1 MSVLKLLKSKPM
13 PDKNAPEYKERYE
26 REVAFGR
33 KFADVSGISWAARK
47 LQVFANNHRAAYLII
62 VFGIVILCFLTNLS
76 RLVISYRAADGR
88 KAVAT
93 QRVDSALQQK
103 KIHEMKTQMYNQDIH
118 NRHHEED
125 KF

>member
-13 PDKNAPEYKERYE
+13 PDKNAPENRERYE
-26 REVAFGR
+26 REVAYGR
-33 KFADVSGISWAARK
+33 KFADVSGISWVARK
-47 LQVFANNHRAAYLII
+47 LQVFANNHRAAFLII

-76 RLVISYRAADGR
+76 RLVLSYRASDGR

-103 KIHEMKTQMYNQDIH
+103 KKEEMKARMYYLEKLDKQ
-118 NRHHEED
+118 HEED
-125 KF
+125 

>member
-13 PDKNAPEYKERYE
+13 PDKNAPENRERYE
-26 REVAFGR
+26 REVAYGR

-47 LQVFANNHRAAYLII
+47 LQVYANNHRAAFLII

-76 RLVISYRAADGR
+76 RLVLSYRASDGR

-93 QRVDSALQQK
+93 QRLDSALQQK
-103 KIHEMKTQMYNQDIH
+103 KKEEMKARMYNLEKLDKQ
-118 NRHHEED
+118 HEED
-125 KF
+125 

>member
-1 MSVLKLLKSKPM
+1 MSVIKLLKSKPM
-13 PDKNAPEYKERYE
+13 PDKNDPKYRERYE

-47 LQVFANNHRAAYLII
+47 LQEFANNHRAAFLII

-88 KAVAT
+88 KAVAV
-93 QRVDSALQQK
+93 QRVDSALEK
-103 KIHEMKTQMYNQDIH
+103 KKLHELKEHMYYQDIQ
-118 NRHHEED
+118 NKHHEED
-125 KF
+125 

>member
-13 PDKNAPEYKERYE
+13 PDKKAPENRERYE
-26 REVAFGR
+26 REVAYGR
-33 KFADVSGISWAARK
+33 KFADVSGISWVARK
-47 LQVFANNHRAAYLII
+47 LQVFANNHRAAFLII

-76 RLVISYRAADGR
+76 RLVLSYRASDGR

-103 KIHEMKTQMYNQDIH
+103 KTEEMKARMYHLEKLDKQ
-118 NRHHEED
+118 HEED
-125 KF
+125 

>member
-13 PDKNAPEYKERYE
+13 PDKNAPENRERYE
-26 REVAFGR
+26 REVAYGR

-47 LQVFANNHRAAYLII
+47 LQVFANNHRAAFLII

-76 RLVISYRAADGR
+76 RLVLSYRASDGR

-103 KIHEMKTQMYNQDIH
+103 KKEEMKARMYYLEKLDKQ
-118 NRHHEED
+118 HEED
-125 KF
+125 

>member
-26 REVAFGR
+26 REVAYGC

-47 LQVFANNHRAAYLII
+47 LQVFANNHRAAFLII

-76 RLVISYRAADGR
+76 RLVISYRAAEGK
-88 KAVAT
+88 KAVAV
-93 QRVDSALQQK
+93 QRVDSALQKK
-103 KIHEMKTQMYNQDIH
+103 KINEMKERLYYLEKQD
-118 NRHHEED
+118 RHDEED
-125 KF
+125 

>member
-13 PDKNAPEYKERYE
+13 PDKNAPENRERYE
-26 REVAFGR
+26 REVAYGR

-47 LQVFANNHRAAYLII
+47 LQVFANNHRAAFLII
-62 VFGIVILCFLTNLS
+62 VFGIVILCFLTNLR

-103 KIHEMKTQMYNQDIH
+103 KIHEMKTQMYKQDIH

-125 KF
+125 

>member
-1 MSVLKLLKSKPM
+1 M

-26 REVAFGR
+26 REVAYGR

-47 LQVFANNHRAAYLII
+47 LQVFANNHRAAFLII

-103 KIHEMKTQMYNQDIH
+103 KIHEMKTQMYNQDIQK
-118 NRHHEED
+118 RHHEED

>member
-13 PDKNAPEYKERYE
+13 PDKNAPENRERYE
-26 REVAFGR
+26 REVAYGR

-47 LQVFANNHRAAYLII
+47 LQVFANNHRAAFLII

-76 RLVISYRAADGR
+76 RLVLSYRASDGR

-103 KIHEMKTQMYNQDIH
+103 KTEEMKARMYYLEKLDKQ
-118 NRHHEED
+118 HEED
-125 KF
+125 

>member
-13 PDKNAPEYKERYE
+13 PDKNAPENRERYE
-26 REVAFGR
+26 REVAYGR
-33 KFADVSGISWAARK
+33 KFADVSGISWVARK
-47 LQVFANNHRAAYLII
+47 LQVFANNHRAAFLII

-76 RLVISYRAADGR
+76 RLVLSYRASDGR

-103 KIHEMKTQMYNQDIH
+103 KTEKMKARMYYLEKLDKQ
-118 NRHHEED
+118 HEED
-125 KF
+125 

>member
-13 PDKNAPEYKERYE
+13 PDKNAPENRERYE
-26 REVAFGR
+26 REVAYGR

-47 LQVFANNHRAAYLII
+47 LQVFANNHRAAFLII

-76 RLVISYRAADGR
+76 RLVLSYRASDDR
-88 KAVAT
+88 KAIAT

-103 KIHEMKTQMYNQDIH
+103 KAEEMKARMYHLEKLDKQ
-118 NRHHEED
+118 HEED
-125 KF
+125 

>member
-13 PDKNAPEYKERYE
+13 PDKNAPENRERYE
-26 REVAFGR
+26 REVAYGR
-33 KFADVSGISWAARK
+33 KFADVSGISWVARK
-47 LQVFANNHRAAYLII
+47 LQVFANNHRAAFLII

-76 RLVISYRAADGR
+76 RLVLSYRASDGR

-103 KIHEMKTQMYNQDIH
+103 KTEEMKARMYYLEKLDKQ
-118 NRHHEED
+118 HEED
-125 KF
+125 

>member
-26 REVAFGR
+26 REVAYGR

-47 LQVFANNHRAAYLII
+47 LQVFANNHRAAFLII

-76 RLVISYRAADGR
+76 RLVISYRAAEGR
-88 KAVAT
+88 KAVAGLISSSRST
-93 QRVDSALQQK
+93 CFRLFC
-103 KIHEMKTQMYNQDIH
+103 TP
-118 NRHHEED
+118 
-125 KF
+125 

>member
-13 PDKNAPEYKERYE
+13 PDKNAPENRERYE
-26 REVAFGR
+26 REVAYGR

-47 LQVFANNHRAAYLII
+47 LQVFANNHRAAFLII

-76 RLVISYRAADGR
+76 RLVLSYRASDGR
-88 KAVAT
+88 KAIAT

-103 KIHEMKTQMYNQDIH
+103 KKEEMKARMYHLEKLDKQ
-118 NRHHEED
+118 HEED
-125 KF
+125 

>member
-13 PDKNAPEYKERYE
+13 PDKNAPENKERYE
-26 REVAFGR
+26 REVAYGR

-47 LQVFANNHRAAYLII
+47 LQVFANNHRAAFLII

-103 KIHEMKTQMYNQDIH
+103 KIHEMKTQMYNQDIQ

-125 KF
+125 

>member
-1 MSVLKLLKSKPM
+1 MSVIKLLKSKPM
-13 PDKNAPEYKERYE
+13 PDKNDPKYRERYE

-47 LQVFANNHRAAYLII
+47 LQEFANNHRAAFLII

-88 KAVAT
+88 KAVAV
-93 QRVDSALQQK
+93 QRVDSALEK
-103 KIHEMKTQMYNQDIH
+103 KKLHELKERLYYLEKQD
-118 NRHHEED
+118 RHDEED
-125 KF
+125 

>member
-13 PDKNAPEYKERYE
+13 PDKNAPENRERYE
-26 REVAFGR
+26 REVAYGR

-47 LQVFANNHRAAYLII
+47 LQVFANNHRAAFLII

-76 RLVISYRAADGR
+76 RLVLSYRASDGR

-103 KIHEMKTQMYNQDIH
+103 KAEEMQARKYHREKLDKQ
-118 NRHHEED
+118 HEED
-125 KF
+125 